1 MSDNM
6 DDLLGDEQ
14 TSEQPSGKDLRRQ
27 LEEALKREKE
37 LKEKF
42 EAIDRE
48 KRQAELSSKVSELQL
63 DLNLVQALNP
73 SILDQSAEERDK
85 WLATFAEAR
94 GVTPAQQTQ
103 ETPQQEQ
110 TNATPEGLTP
120 QDVAQLHSIQTHQTG
135 TAAVPSEASAQLA
148 SIESKDDF
156 WSFIRSQGGDA

>member
-14 TSEQPSGKDLRRQ
+14 TSEQPSGGELRRQ

-73 SILDQSAEERDK
+73 GILDQSAEERDK

-94 GVTPAQQTQ
+94 GGAPAQTQ
-103 ETPQQEQ
+103 ETTEEPES
-110 TNATPEGLTP
+110 TTPEGMTE
-120 QDVAQLHSIQTHQTG
+120 QDVAQLHAIQTHQTG
-135 TAAVPSEASAQLA
+135 SAAVPSEARAQLA

-156 WSFIRSQGGDA
+156 WNFIRSQGGDV